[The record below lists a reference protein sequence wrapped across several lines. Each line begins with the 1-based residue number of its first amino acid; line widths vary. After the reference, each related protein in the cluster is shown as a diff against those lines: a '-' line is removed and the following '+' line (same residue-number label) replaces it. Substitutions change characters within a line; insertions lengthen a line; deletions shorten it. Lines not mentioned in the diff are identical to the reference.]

1 MNEEDFEFSLTNILF
16 LKEASTECQVKPLL
30 RRISDEVENGIRLL
44 KILVTRVPKKH
55 TGVIIVYFKNASKQ
69 GYVISKYR
77 EKESSL
83 PALSHDTRHSC
94 SFGSCKAN
102 PTVFNDNT
110 TTTTTPPFS

>member
-55 TGVIIVYFKNASKQ
+55 TGVIIQKRVKTRLYYFKISWKRVELTRSLSRYTSFLQLWQLQ
-69 GYVISKYR
+69 GQ
-77 EKESSL
+77 
-83 PALSHDTRHSC
+83 SHCLQWQH
-94 SFGSCKAN
+94 N
-102 PTVFNDNT
+102 
-110 TTTTTPPFS
+110 

>member
-1 MNEEDFEFSLTNILF
+1 MNEEDLILLTNILF

-30 RRISDEVENGIRLL
+30 RWISDEVENGICLL

-55 TGVIIVYFKNASKQ
+55 TGVIIIYYKNASNQ
-69 GYVISKYR
+69 LYVISKYC

-83 PALSHDTRHSC
+83 PALCHDTRHSC
-94 SFGSCKAN
+94 SFGSCKAD

-110 TTTTTPPFS
+110 TTTTTPLLS